1 MNDLTGFAVDP
12 TTKAV
17 VRTDGGNSP
26 LKILSR
32 RTKDLQSK
40 VVELE
45 ERLRKL
51 EELLNKNEVTLD
63 GK

>member
-1 MNDLTGFAVDP
+1 MSDLTGFVVDP

-32 RTKDLQSK
+32 RTKELQQK
-40 VVELE
+40 VLELE
-45 ERLRKL
+45 ERIKRL
-51 EELLNKNEVTLD
+51 EEVCTS